1 MPFLSSP
8 APFFLSTASDAR
20 ARVRS
25 FSRVARADSAR
36 PFSFSLSDPWEHVL
50 WTGGG
55 VWAANAMAEWE
66 VKLPEE
72 VKAMQ
77 AERQAA
83 NARFMESIKSSKE

>member
-1 MPFLSSP
+1 MPF
-8 APFFLSTASDAR
+8 ATTATMAGAAMGFGTQLFINALR
-20 ARVRS
+20 KLPLLRN
-25 FSRVARADSAR
+25 
-36 PFSFSLSDPWEHVL
+36 PWEHVL

-66 VKLPEE
+66 VKLTEE

>member
-1 MPFLSSP
+1 M
-8 APFFLSTASDAR
+8 
-20 ARVRS
+20 
-25 FSRVARADSAR
+25 
-36 PFSFSLSDPWEHVL
+36 L

-66 VKLPEE
+66 VKLTEE

-77 AERQAA
+77 ADRQAA